1 MSTKWEDW
9 DESFLDIE
17 DYQVERALNN
27 AAITAIH
34 RARQFGTSY
43 VIEEDGHTKCI
54 PADETGP
61 YEKVLQENVERLSRK
76 IAELQAQNPN
86 VLALNETPDKPKQK

>member
-1 MSTKWEDW
+1 MPTLYILAGSNGVGKTTFANRSNYVMKTKIEDW
-9 DESFLDIE
+9 DESFLDVE

-27 AAITAIH
+27 AAIDAIR

-54 PADETGP
+54 PANETGP
-61 YEKVLQENVERLSRK
+61 YEKVLQENVERLS
-76 IAELQAQNPN
+76 
-86 VLALNETPDKPKQK
+86 